1 MKRKKTTRCVLS
13 LLLVLMLTF
22 SLVQNT
28 FAAETDGNPESNTS
42 AGSISYTDENADSDQ
57 KSGTSTTKLNNAEE
71 NSEEGSQSQVPEDP
85 GSSAVN
91 PEADPEGA
99 DTEKPEDSS
108 KPAVVCKGDANV
120 ADCAAETHI
129 EGCPKFVSNEN
140 TEKGEDSG
148 TDPEK
153 AAIQA
158 RIDALPGNDDFAG
171 MSEEDKKSVAEEY
184 ASIMEKLDKLC
195 ESEGKEDIDELEG
208 VNLEKLIGLA
218 DAINAYTAAAEEK
231 YVAWIGDQGYTTLL
245 DAVKAAPK
253 DEITTIKLGEDVYT
267 LYGKI
272 SGNGSTNTDTTG
284 KRLVFV
290 GAGKDKTTWNIG
302 TPEEVQPGQGNGDF
316 SFGGSASITFKNMT
330 LKAAITP
337 NGKQDNRN
345 YTGFPHTKDTIVE
358 DCIIDGRTCYWGY
371 TSAMFK
377 DTTFNCPRGDYA
389 LWTYSSP
396 KMTFEH
402 CTFNSKGKVINVYRD
417 DVSQH
422 CTINFNNCTVNNN
435 FVALKQVLNIND
447 SNTTGL
453 SYTIN
458 ITGNN
463 AVTGLKPDKITCS
476 RLFGFGGKSQN
487 NAGHTVV
494 NFGGT
499 TVWKDGK
506 MIDPKTHHNSGVM
519 TDGVS
524 YKNDV
529 EGANDSLYVEG
540 YKDDAF
546 TITTMP
552 NGATTKTCNYCGYTE
567 RTDPSY
573 VVPTYKWDVS
583 RSKTAASLDENK
595 ESTITLSLPSAE
607 EKLNSDVVFVLDGSS
622 SATTAVVEDSLKLLE
637 ELKTAT
643 ENSGAAVNV
652 CVVKF
657 KRRAY
662 KSDWY
667 DLSNNYDDIKK
678 AMGTKYSGGTNI
690 HAGLLAGKEALD
702 QHGGVS
708 ADRKYLI
715 LISDGSTY
723 LYSKDGNW
731 ASETPFTR
739 SYYPKEPYNRTAGSF
754 WDVNWYE
761 PNFHPDVNVVRPN
774 DTSDVAAWHN
784 YLNDVRD
791 RNETVNSQGHTG
803 DYYDYHCDYDLN
815 FNQGKPSPDF
825 KTQPGEPRTAS
836 NRDMAFYYANEAWN
850 NIKDSGYH
858 AYSIA
863 VKDGLAGAG
872 NADDSRCFMNYL
884 NDGASLNFDDI
895 KKEIIYAVGAGS
907 QVEDKMGSEF
917 DLVPDTFQLTVG
929 GTQLTCTRSGNT
941 YSFGDSTKDRFVIVY
956 DESNDSFI
964 WTINENVS
972 NFAPVQLS
980 YKVKLA
986 APATAAG
993 TYTVPTNEY
1002 AKLTTVDSAGT
1013 TGSTFDFEV
1022 PTVSYTITNDTLSY
1036 DANGGTGS
1044 MNPVTGNEGSTVT
1057 IAESGFTR
1065 SGYTFTGWN
1074 TQADGKGTSY
1084 KAGDSFTLAGK
1095 DTVLYAQWS
1104 KNAPVQVK
1112 LSYDAN
1118 GGTGSMNP
1126 VTGNEGSTV
1135 TIAESGFTRSGY
1147 TFTGWNTQAD
1157 GKGTSYKAG
1166 DSFTLAGKDT
1176 VLYAQWSKKGSG
1188 KHSKS
1193 SKSSNSSEI
1202 GGNSSETVK
1211 TINSPHTGDNNHLL
1225 TWVLLLIISGCAV
1238 IGMVLYSR
1246 KKNRKAE

>member
-42 AGSISYTDENADSDQ
+42 AESISYTDENA
-57 KSGTSTTKLNNAEE
+57 EE
-71 NSEEGSQSQVPEDP
+71 NSEEGFQSQVPEDP
-85 GSSAVN
+85 GSSAVNPEDGSNQTTVN

-140 TEKGEDSG
+140 TEEGEDSG
-148 TDPEK
+148 ADPEK

-195 ESEGKEDIDELEG
+195 ESEGKEDIDDLEG

-218 DAINAYTAAAEEK
+218 DAINACTTAADET
-231 YVAWIGDQGYTTLL
+231 YVAWIGDKGYTTLV
-245 DAVKAAPK
+245 DAVAAAPK
-253 DEITTIKLGEDVYT
+253 DETTTIKLGEGVYT
-267 LYGKI
+267 LYDKI
-272 SGNGSTNTDTTG
+272 SGNGSTNTYTTG

-302 TPEEVQPGQGNGDF
+302 TPEADKHGQGNGDF
-316 SFGGSASITFKNMT
+316 SFGGSASITFQSMT
-330 LKAAITP
+330 LKAGITP
-337 NGKQDNRN
+337 TGKKVTRD
-345 YTGFPHTKDTIVE
+345 YTGFPHTTETIVE
-358 DCIIDGRTCYWGY
+358 DCIIDGKTFYWGY

-377 DTTFNCPRGDYA
+377 NTTFECPIGDYA

-396 KMTFEH
+396 EMTFDH
-402 CTFNSKGKVINVYRD
+402 CTFNSTGKVINVYRD
-417 DVSQH
+417 YFTQH
-422 CTINFNNCTVNNN
+422 YTINFNNCTVNNN

-546 TITTMP
+546 TITTTP
-552 NGATTKTCNYCGYTE
+552 NGATIKTCKYCGYTE

-622 SATTAVVEDSLKLLE
+622 SATTAVVKDSLKLLE

-667 DLSNNYDDIKK
+667 DLSNNYDAIKK

-731 ASETPFTR
+731 ASDTPFTR

-803 DYYDYHCDYDLN
+803 DDYDYHCDYDLN

-863 VKDGLAGAG
+863 TADGSAGAG

-884 NDGASLNFDDI
+884 NDGTSLNFDDI

-917 DLVPDTFQLTVG
+917 DLVPGTFQLTVG

-941 YSFGDSTKDRFVIVY
+941 YSFGDSTKIDRFVIVY

-1002 AKLTTVDSAGT
+1002 AKLTPVDSAGT

-1057 IAESGFTR
+1057 IAESGFIR

-1095 DTVLYAQWS
+1095 
-1104 KNAPVQVK
+1104 N
-1112 LSYDAN
+1112 
-1118 GGTGSMNP
+1118 
-1126 VTGNEGSTV
+1126 
-1135 TIAESGFTRSGY
+1135 
-1147 TFTGWNTQAD
+1147 
-1157 GKGTSYKAG
+1157 
-1166 DSFTLAGKDT
+1166 T

-1211 TINSPHTGDNNHLL
+1211 PINSPHTGDNNHLL

-1238 IGMVLYSR
+1238 IGHGTL
-1246 KKNRKAE
+1246 